1 MLKHTTSRTRLLIGL
16 NAGLAALALAA
27 ALAGAQAAGQ
37 PGTGRARGEYTMV
50 SGATSAGGPQ
60 AIFVVDSANQEFL
73 ALRWN
78 QGRQSLDTIGYRSIA
93 TDAAAKP
100 GR

>member
-1 MLKHTTSRTRLLIGL
+1 MPTSSVRRTRLLIGI
-16 NAGLAALALAA
+16 NAGLAGLALAA
-27 ALAGAQAAGQ
+27 ALAGAQAG
-37 PGTGRARGEYTMV
+37 GGRARGEYTMV

-60 AIFVVDSANQEFL
+60 AVFIVDSANQEVL

>member
-1 MLKHTTSRTRLLIGL
+1 MPTSSVRRTRLLIGI
-16 NAGLAALALAA
+16 NAGLAGLALVS
-27 ALAGAQAAGQ
+27 ALAGAQAGAA
-37 PGTGRARGEYTMV
+37 RARGEYTMV

-60 AIFVVDSANQEFL
+60 AIFVIDSANQEVL